1 MRALNEPS
9 IYILIFYKKYYIIY
23 IENKDKELINMIY
36 RMRVHGQPTIFYED
50 EISVKADSPEEAAEM
65 AKETYK
71 EILDKRFGWADI
83 DTINTDIIK
92 EN

>member
-1 MRALNEPS
+1 
-9 IYILIFYKKYYIIY
+9 
-23 IENKDKELINMIY
+23 MIY

-50 EISVKADSPEEAAEM
+50 EISIKADNPEEAKEM
-65 AKETYK
+65 AKEAYK

-92 EN
+92 ED